1 MTRKLSISAVA
12 LLVGLASAF
21 AVPAHTKVAPAGAHT
36 VVWQALAWQAQQV
49 SRWQVD
55 RFGPIVASDT
65 MWTIASYY
73 GRQAGVSVY
82 DMMDA
87 IVAANPRVFIDN
99 RPDRM
104 MDGYY
109 LVIPAVGKLA
119 TTPTEQPQ
127 QREQQ
132 VEQVESTDTVQFK
145 AEELRDLRDRLA
157 GSIGMIEALQS
168 ENAALQSRLN
178 DVTAEL
184 EALKLQ
190 LAEDRAIDQE
200 IDAIAGELAT
210 QVPGVEGS
218 QDAIE
223 QAGALQPQQPQTEQP
238 QQAEQAE
245 QPQTEQV
252 EQPVVE
258 QPVIEQ
264 PVVEQPAEQVAQAP
278 SQKGKAT
285 SAQRST
291 PNFLDW
297 VLQPPQ
303 LYVVIAVPLLLLLIL
318 MYMAYVR
325 RIKREFE
332 QHADAPEGDTKSAAD
347 DGVHAST
354 ADAVNDPLKTDDHS
368 DQPLP
373 STGTAHDADTID
385 ANAVVTGLAAVTGA
399 AVVVDTMTS
408 EQDHQVDSAAD
419 ETRATDNA
427 DANELDISADYS
439 DDELAAMFG
448 ELEQSSQANQHGEAA
463 TEERTDD
470 SSDTSTAAEQEFDL
484 SAFEISSDDP
494 LLAADDAFYFGDDE
508 LTSNESDVESTA
520 EPITGLDDE
529 DDFARLLA
537 SLEAPADNDSG
548 IDDERQPPVAKREPK
563 LADDSLSSWSLADEN
578 AEQAD
583 GYVSIDSLLNEADS
597 AEQTNDID
605 EQPDFDSSSYDESK
619 TPAAML
625 DLAQAYIDMGEL
637 DDARALLKRI
647 IGCDDADADR
657 EAALLLQQLDS
668 QSGR

>member
-82 DMMDA
+82 EMMDA

-119 TTPTEQPQ
+119 STPTEQPQ
-127 QREQQ
+127 QPDEQ
-132 VEQVESTDTVQFK
+132 VEQLKSTDTVQFK

-184 EALKLQ
+184 EALKVQ

-210 QVPGVEGS
+210 QVPGVEGN
-218 QDAIE
+218 QETIE
-223 QAGALQPQQPQTEQP
+223 QTGVLQPQQPQTEQP
-238 QQAEQAE
+238 V
-245 QPQTEQV
+245 V

-258 QPVIEQ
+258 QA
-264 PVVEQPAEQVAQAP
+264 VVEQPAEPVAKAP
-278 SQKGKAT
+278 TQTAKSSNT
-285 SAQRST
+285 QRST
-291 PNFLDW
+291 PDFLDW

-303 LYVVIAVPLLLLLIL
+303 LYVVIAVPVLLLLIL

-332 QHADAPEGDTKSAAD
+332 QQTEAPEDSADSPAD
-347 DGVHAST
+347 DGI
-354 ADAVNDPLKTDDHS
+354 DAGTDDVNDESKADDSAEPH
-368 DQPLP
+368 QP
-373 STGTAHDADTID
+373 SSRSSEDADSID

-399 AVVVDTMTS
+399 AVVVDTMAS
-408 EQDHQVDSAAD
+408 EQEYELDNGND
-419 ETRATDNA
+419 ETLATADTNA
-427 DANELDISADYS
+427 NDVAINSDYN

-448 ELEQSSQANQHGEAA
+448 ELDANSGDEQSAEAA
-463 TEERTDD
+463 TDD
-470 SSDTSTAAEQEFDL
+470 TIGAEQEFDL
-484 SAFEISSDDP
+484 SEFEVSSDDP
-494 LLAADDAFYFGDDE
+494 LLAADDEFYLGDDDI
-508 LTSNESDVESTA
+508 TGNESEAGTEAAIESSDA
-520 EPITGLDDE
+520 AVTGLEDD

-537 SLEAPADNDSG
+537 SLEAPADGDSRVE
-548 IDDERQPPVAKREPK
+548 DERQPPVAKREPK

-578 AEQAD
+578 IEQSD

-597 AEQTNDID
+597 AEQTSDD